1 MISKEQK
8 TKIVRENQAH
18 STDSGSPEI
27 QVALLT
33 ERINLLVKHFGS
45 HKKDFHSRTG
55 LMKQVGQR
63 KRLLEYIKKKDVGRY
78 EKLIQKLGLRK

>member
-8 TKIVRENQAH
+8 TKIVRDNQAH
-18 STDSGSPEI
+18 PTDSGSPEV

-33 ERINLLVKHFGS
+33 ERINLLVNHFGD
-45 HKKDFHSRTG
+45 HKKDFHSRSG
-55 LMKQVGQR
+55 LMKLVGQR
-63 KRLLEYIKKKDVGRY
+63 KRLLEYIKNQDVSRY

>member
-1 MISKEQK
+1 VISKEQK
-8 TKIVRENQAH
+8 TKIVKENQAH
-18 STDSGSPEI
+18 PTDSGSPEI

-33 ERINLLVKHFGS
+33 ERINLLIKHFDS
-45 HKKDFHSRTG
+45 HKKDFHSKTG

>member
-8 TKIVRENQAH
+8 TKIVKENQAH
-18 STDSGSPEI
+18 PTDSGSPEI

>member
-1 MISKEQK
+1 VISKEKK

-18 STDSGSPEI
+18 PTDSGSPEI

-33 ERINLLVKHFGS
+33 ERINLLVQHFGT
-45 HKKDFHSRTG
+45 HKKDFHSRSG
-55 LMKQVGQR
+55 LMKLVGQR
-63 KRLLEYIKKKDVGRY
+63 KRLLEYIKNKDVSRY

>member
-1 MISKEQK
+1 VLSKEDK
-8 TKIVRENQAH
+8 SRIIKDHQAH
-18 STDSGSPEI
+18 ATDSGSPEI

-33 ERINLLVKHFGS
+33 ERINLLVKHFDA

-55 LMKQVGQR
+55 LMKLVGQR
-63 KRLLEYIKKKDVGRY
+63 KRLLEYIKKNDVGRY